1 MEAHIT
7 ENRRDNN
14 GKQVIS
20 TSPQK
25 LDDVGQL
32 EKYIDKA
39 ESDGKHIKNVALNVA
54 RNVESGQLT
63 DVKSALRNKH
73 LLNIRYIGV
82 VTSSQNDPSQ
92 ANLDVSFTDP
102 SNGQQMDL
110 TKDVTEFPVLMVYDH
125 SIIEKNNGSKVAIDL
140 DNGSYS
146 KKELADILGIK
157 RNQVKAFMVLKG
169 VDATSVWGSRG
180 INGVIEV
187 ISPQM
192 YSQLQKEG
200 KLDARY
206 RLAN

>member
-54 RNVESGQLT
+54 RNLESGQLT

-92 ANLDVSFTDP
+92 ANLD
-102 SNGQQMDL
+102 
-110 TKDVTEFPVLMVYDH
+110 K
-125 SIIEKNNGSKVAIDL
+125 
-140 DNGSYS
+140 
-146 KKELADILGIK
+146 
-157 RNQVKAFMVLKG
+157 
-169 VDATSVWGSRG
+169 
-180 INGVIEV
+180 
-187 ISPQM
+187 
-192 YSQLQKEG
+192 
-200 KLDARY
+200 
-206 RLAN
+206 